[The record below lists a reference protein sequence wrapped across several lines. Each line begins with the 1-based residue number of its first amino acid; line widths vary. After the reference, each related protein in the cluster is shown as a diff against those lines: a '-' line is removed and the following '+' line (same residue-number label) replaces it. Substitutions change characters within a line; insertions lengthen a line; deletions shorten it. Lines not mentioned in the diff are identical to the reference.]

1 MSLFW
6 FILFIMLLLIE
17 IVTVN
22 LVSIWFALGSISALI
37 ATFFTDSLF
46 IQVLVFVL
54 VSIVTLLVTKPL
66 IKKFRKVEVIPTNL
80 DRVIGKKGVVIK
92 KISPD
97 EFGEVKVLGTVW
109 TAVSDSDIEVGS
121 NVLVEKID
129 GVKLIVFEEENYR
142 NFYWF

>member
-129 GVKLIVFEEENYR
+129 GVKLIVFEEEN
-142 NFYWF
+142 